1 MTRSKSTP
9 GPKPRGR
16 AGIQLD
22 DAPKMPRGLTPAA
35 RRVWRDLAPALV
47 DAGLLSAVDSGPF
60 GLYCQSLAFAM
71 DAAGQLAADGLTV
84 PDRTHGGEL
93 RKHAAWQIFT
103 QANAT
108 VASWAAHFGTTA
120 KARQALPVEEQA
132 AGAGLE
138 AYMQRE
144 VERRKRSEEPVTV
157 ADEW

>member
-16 AGIQLD
+16 AALHID

-35 RRVWRDLAPALV
+35 KKIWRDLAPALV

-60 GLYCQSLAFAM
+60 GLYCQSLAFAF
-71 DAAGQLAADGLTV
+71 DAAGQLAADGLTTK
-84 PDRTHGGEL
+84 DRAHGGEL
-93 RKHAAWQIFT
+93 RKHAAWQIFA

-120 KARQALPVEEQA
+120 KARQALPVEEN

-138 AYMQRE
+138 DYMRRE
-144 VERRKRSEEPVTV
+144 VERRKRSEEPATV

>member
-1 MTRSKSTP
+1 MARSTSTP

-16 AGIQLD
+16 AGIRID

-35 RRVWRDLAPALV
+35 RRIWRDLAPALV

-60 GLYCQSLAFAM
+60 GLYCQALAFAM

-84 PDRTHGGEL
+84 ADRTHGGEL

-120 KARQALPVEEQA
+120 KARTALPVEDNT
-132 AGAGLE
+132 AGMGLQE
-138 AYMQRE
+138 YLQRE
-144 VERRKRSEEPVTV
+144 VERRQRSEEPVTV